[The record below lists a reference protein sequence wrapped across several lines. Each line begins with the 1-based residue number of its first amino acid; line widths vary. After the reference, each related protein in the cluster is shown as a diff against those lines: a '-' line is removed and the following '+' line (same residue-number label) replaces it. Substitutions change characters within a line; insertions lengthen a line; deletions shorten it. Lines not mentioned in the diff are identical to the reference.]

1 MLSSAKSHCQEKL
14 GSLVEYTSHYQEEVL
29 LSFLREKYDD
39 DFRFWIG
46 LRDSQ
51 DEENFVWEQSGQ
63 QVNCLAQESLIFR
76 KNCCRQ
82 PTDTFSLKEI

>member
-46 LRDSQ
+46 LRDHQ
-51 DEENFVWEQSGQ
+51 DEENFVWETSGQ
-63 QVNCLAQESLIFR
+63 QVDCLAQECLILM

-82 PTDTFSLKEI
+82 PTDSFSLKEI

>member
-63 QVNCLAQESLIFR
+63 QVNCLAQKCLILM
-76 KNCCRQ
+76 NIEG
-82 PTDTFSLKEI
+82 LL

>member
-63 QVNCLAQESLIFR
+63 QVVKCLAPECFIFM

-82 PTDTFSLKEI
+82 TAN

>member
-14 GSLVEYTSHYQEEVL
+14 GSLVEYTSHYQEELL

-63 QVNCLAQESLIFR
+63 QVNCLAQECLIFK

-82 PTDTFSLKEI
+82 PTDTFSTKEI

>member
-63 QVNCLAQESLIFR
+63 QVNLL
-76 KNCCRQ
+76 
-82 PTDTFSLKEI
+82 